1 VSSKNGVNYLL
12 AHAATNHLKIST
24 EGRLKKSILRTENLT
39 KRFGSVT
46 ALSKA
51 DFSINEGEIRAIV
64 GANGA
69 GKSTFARI
77 LSGEIAPDDGDI
89 YLNDQAVV
97 FGSPKDSLD
106 CGISMV
112 PQDFGLIESMSVAEN
127 ISLRAMQDSLVYR
140 NSTSIHRAQRIFQS
154 MSADISPEKIVD
166 ELSVSE
172 KQLVAIAKALNTNSQ
187 IIIFDEPTSVL
198 DSNSFTVI
206 KRLLNNLRESGKS
219 IIYVTHKLDEVFDV
233 ADSVSVFVH
242 SEIALTSAVSDI
254 TKEDLYKYFNI
265 AASSVDWTLP
275 TDKSIPRLTVN
286 NLTTK
291 YLKDISFTVNAGES
305 VGVVS
310 DNHARSVELIK
321 CVFGVNKKTSGTV
334 TCNGKLLTR
343 PSASVASNVGFIPE
357 DRRHDGIFDLFRVF
371 ENISFLNFRKRSRLG
386 ILDQASLVLNAK
398 KYIEALRI
406 KCESVFQPI
415 RHISGGNQQKVLL
428 ARWMSYDFD
437 LLLLLEPTAGI
448 DLGGKSEIHAII
460 LELRSNGKSFLI
472 TSSDKRELERMCDK
486 ILVIKDGKIDK
497 FTTTERYF
505 STN

>member
-1 VSSKNGVNYLL
+1 
-12 AHAATNHLKIST
+12 
-24 EGRLKKSILRTENLT
+24 LKKNILRTENLT
-39 KRFGSVT
+39 KSFGSVT

-69 GKSTFARI
+69 GKSTFAKI
-77 LSGEIAPDDGDI
+77 LSGEITPDDGDV
-89 YLNDQAVV
+89 YLNDQPVV
-97 FGSPKDSLD
+97 FSSPKDSLD
-106 CGISMV
+106 CGISIV

-127 ISLRAMQDSLVYR
+127 ISLRTMQNSLMYR
-140 NSTSIHRAQRIFQS
+140 NSTSIHRAQQIFQS
-154 MSADISPEKIVD
+154 MSADINPQKTVG

-172 KQLVAIAKALNTNSQ
+172 KQLVAIAKALNTKSQ

-198 DSNSFTVI
+198 DSNSFAVI
-206 KRLLNNLRESGKS
+206 KELLNNLRESGKS

-242 SEIALTSAVSDI
+242 SKIVLTSAVSDI
-254 TKEDLYKYFNI
+254 TKEELFKYFNI
-265 AASSVDWTLP
+265 AAPGVDQVLP
-275 TDKSIPRLTVN
+275 SDKSVPRLIIR
-286 NLTTK
+286 NLTTQ
-291 YLKDISFTVNAGES
+291 YLEDVSFTVNAGES

-321 CVFGVNKKTSGTV
+321 SVFGIIKKRSGTV
-334 TCNGKLLTR
+334 ALNDRLLTT
-343 PSASVASNVGFIPE
+343 PSVCVANKVGFIPE

-371 ENISFLNFRKRSRLG
+371 ENISFLNFRTRSRWG
-386 ILDQASLVLNAK
+386 FLDQASLVLNAK
-398 KYIEALRI
+398 QYVEALRI
-406 KCESVFQPI
+406 NCESVYQPI

-460 LELRSNGKSFLI
+460 LKLRSNGKSFLI

-486 ILVIKDGKIDK
+486 ILVIKNGKVDK

-505 STN
+505 SPN